1 METPLLSDEPSSK
14 LLNLLL
20 IDNVITD
27 YQTLV
32 DSVNESTLTI
42 VYSYSMT
49 TSELISEINKNFTT
63 ITRVGIICHSN
74 GTEITTFLD
83 NQPFF
88 LDSETSP
95 YSENLQFLI
104 DAIKDFNV
112 KNIDFLA
119 CNTLNYSNWKNNYEI
134 LTKETGVI
142 VGASDDPTGNIK
154 YGGDWIM
161 ENTNEDI
168 ENIYFKS
175 NIQYYKYLF
184 LAFTIGTL
192 SINLIATPNPSALT
206 SPAGI
211 GSTLTT
217 LVAAAVTTTNI
228 ALYRAVVTAPTV
240 ETHLTIPTQVTQ
252 VLNNQSYDYSIVS
265 IGAYSFANINANTIT
280 LSNLTQ
286 ITFPESITFIGT
298 NAFQNLISLKKIH
311 IPGNST
317 LVTLPTG
324 SFSGCTNLTEVTGG
338 NNIVTI
344 GESAFSN
351 CASLSSWSRLSS
363 VTSIGNNAFLNCTK
377 LSSITLATTVTSIGS
392 FAFSGCPL
400 TEITLPSNVTII
412 PSSTFSGT
420 KISSLTIPST
430 VTSIL
435 AGAFS
440 NCTNLT
446 QVTFGHTIK
455 LPFLPGTTW
464 NSTPFDNSGNT
475 TPLIA
480 YYNYGVT
487 NPGFLTSIAGFSDA
501 RTKTGSRFNSL

>member
-1 METPLLSDEPSSK
+1 MEAPLISDEPSAK
-14 LLNLLL
+14 FLNLLL

-49 TSELISEINKNFTT
+49 KTELISEINKNFTT

-88 LDSETSP
+88 LDSEISP

-104 DAIKDFNV
+104 DAIKDFKV

-154 YGGDWIM
+154 YGGDWIL

-184 LAFTIGTL
+184 VVFTISGLNINIIPHTIGAQSGTGGL
-192 SINLIATPNPSALT
+192 GSTFTTATVNTATLLASVKAVAT
-206 SPAGI
+206 SPTSETSLNIPSSSTSVINNVTYQFNNTHI
-211 GSTLTT
+211 G
-217 LVAAAVTTTNI
+217 
-228 ALYRAVVTAPTV
+228 P
-240 ETHLTIPTQVTQ
+240 
-252 VLNNQSYDYSIVS
+252 
-265 IGAYSFANINANTIT
+265 YSFANISASTIT

-286 ITFPESITFIGT
+286 ITFPDTITYIGS
-298 NAFQNLISLKKIH
+298 NAFQYLLSLKKIY
-311 IPGNST
+311 IPSNST
-317 LVTLPTG
+317 LVTLPA
-324 SFSGCTNLTEVTGG
+324 FCFLGCTALTEVTGG
-338 NNIVTI
+338 TGIVNI
-344 GESAFSN
+344 GESAFSG
-351 CASLSSWSRLSS
+351 CTSFSSWSRLSS
-363 VTSIGNNAFLNCTK
+363 SLNGIGINAFLNCNR
-377 LSSITLATTVTSIGS
+377 LSSFTIATTLTSIGS

-400 TEITLPSNVTII
+400 TEITLPSTLSTI
-412 PSSTFSGT
+412 PTNSFSGS
-420 KISSLTIPST
+420 KITSLTIPSN
-430 VTSIL
+430 VTSI
-435 AGAFS
+435 GSGTFS

-446 QVTFGHTIK
+446 QVTFQHTIK
-455 LPFLPGTTW
+455 LPFLPSTIFST
-464 NSTPFDNSGNT
+464 TPFDNSGNT

-487 NPGFLTSIAGFSDA
+487 NPGFLTSIGGFVDA